1 MQGMDLTPQTLRE
14 VEFREKL
21 RGYHPDDVD
30 DFLEEVATAVDELL
44 ARLRKAEAGG
54 GAGALQTQAPEG
66 GAITEE
72 TLRRTLL
79 LAQRT
84 ADLAIADAQE
94 SARRI
99 VDDAQHEA
107 QSLKERAIL
116 DATATTE
123 EIRRRSAGS
132 IAELTDRQARLER
145 NVAALEE
152 WATQQRNLLR
162 DALADQVHVLDVWL
176 ETSEETRPAAM
187 PLPARPAELE
197 AASEATAA
205 VEPASRRSLEV
216 VGGDRDAAPA
226 VDLRDDEHHVDQHHV
241 DEPHVDEHHVDEP
254 GDSGD
259 PDDVDPARQGGRLF
273 RRH

>member
-1 MQGMDLTPQTLRE
+1 MQVMDLTPQTLRE

-54 GAGALQTQAPEG
+54 GTGALQTQAPEG

-123 EIRRRSAGS
+123 EIRRRTAGS
-132 IAELTDRQARLER
+132 IAELTDRQLRLER

-176 ETSEETRPAAM
+176 ETSEETRPPAV
-187 PLPARPAELE
+187 PLPAKPAELE
-197 AASEATAA
+197 AAPEPTAA
-205 VEPASRRSLEV
+205 VELEASRPSLEV
-216 VGGDRDAAPA
+216 VGRDRDAAPA
-226 VDLRDDEHHVDQHHV
+226 VDLRDDEHPVEAHPVEAHHV
-241 DEPHVDEHHVDEP
+241 EEP

-259 PDDVDPARQGGRLF
+259 LDDVDPARQGGRLF